1 MPKIAYQSLVVHV
14 LVLFNVLVA
23 LIAVNVAPL
32 GITNPW
38 LLLVVIPFAIAAGT
52 YAANQM
58 KSIGAGTPGTVETKT
73 VDVKLTPPPAPP
85 Q

>member
-1 MPKIAYQSLVVHV
+1 MAYQTFIVHV

-23 LIAVNVAPL
+23 LIAVNVTPL
-32 GITNPW
+32 GITHPW
-38 LLLVVIPFAIAAGT
+38 ILLVGIPFAIAGGT

-58 KSIGAGTPGTVETKT
+58 KSIGAQPPATTRVETVT
-73 VDVKLTPPPAPP
+73 ERTTTPP